1 MKRWLCLLLAAVLLA
16 GTCIISAAEDEDD
29 SVIVPMDADE
39 PADAEGDEDESVII
53 PVDMGDE
60 TEVESVTEPAR
71 VMQYGDSGDDV
82 LFLQIRLNDLKY
94 YNGDMT
100 GNYGDATRDAVRKFQ
115 ADFSLE
121 ETGTADLQ
129 TQMVLFSA
137 QYRPLRYGSTGD
149 DVKELQTQLT
159 ALGYYKGQIKGNFLD
174 ATRKAVERFQRNNSL
189 PVTGI
194 ADPDT
199 QEVLFSERAI

>member
-121 ETGTADLQ
+121 DNALRLEDGELSFLVQMQEYGNLRFTVNAGDAELVYIMVPYLVEEFPLGEETDEKIPGEE
-129 TQMVLFSA
+129 
-137 QYRPLRYGSTGD
+137 G
-149 DVKELQTQLT
+149 
-159 ALGYYKGQIKGNFLD
+159 
-174 ATRKAVERFQRNNSL
+174 
-189 PVTGI
+189 
-194 ADPDT
+194 
-199 QEVLFSERAI
+199 